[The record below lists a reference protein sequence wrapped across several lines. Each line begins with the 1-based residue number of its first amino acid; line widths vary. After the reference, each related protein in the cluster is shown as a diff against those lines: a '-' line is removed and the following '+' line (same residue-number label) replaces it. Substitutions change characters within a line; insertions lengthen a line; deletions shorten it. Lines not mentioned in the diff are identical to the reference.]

1 MKKKEVLDKI
11 SKLSKKGKKFES
23 LIINRV
29 LQRLDSEDFI
39 IEEKIVCTADHKRLI
54 YVLGDDSEL
63 NLGEGIEIIG
73 EMAVANKKN
82 LKTITLPNSLRKIER
97 DAFMDCDALKSI
109 HIPASVEE
117 IDAYAFSDCDELK
130 NVYFEKIPKALHRK
144 AFAECDKLHEISVP
158 SEGVKA
164 IRKALHVVDGDVD
177 FLVVGREDLNKPT
190 IDGHKKNSKKEK
202 DSEPGKVNKT
212 ADKQENSKA
221 KDNPKPKGTRENPK
235 DKESGNK

>member
-1 MKKKEVLDKI
+1 MNKKEILDKI

-23 LIINRV
+23 LVINRV

-39 IEEKIVCTADHKRLI
+39 IGEKIVCTADHKRLI
-54 YVLGDDSEL
+54 YVLGDDPEISIE
-63 NLGEGIEIIG
+63 EGIEIIG

-82 LKTITLPNSLRKIER
+82 LKGITLPNSLKKIER

-109 HIPASVEE
+109 HIPALVEE

-130 NVYFEKIPKALHRK
+130 SVYFEEIPKTLHRK
-144 AFAECDKLHEISVP
+144 AFADCDKLHEISVP

-177 FLVVGREDLNKPT
+177 FLVVGREDPNKPA
-190 IDGHKKNSKKEK
+190 IDGHKKDSKKEN
-202 DSEPGKVNKT
+202 DSEPSKVNKPT
-212 ADKQENSKA
+212 DKQKDSKA
-221 KDNPKPKGTRENPK
+221 KNSPKPKDTGKITKE
-235 DKESGNK
+235 KESGNK